1 MNGDDSRAAG
11 RFLKSSGRLEGAEGL
26 YGSDAY
32 KELVARRAAG
42 AGDADVQDL
51 VEDLA
56 AASGPNPAMEM
67 AAALALAEQVEN
79 RMGAEGPPEGH
90 EHGAGLQPA
99 TEDDHA
105 SSEASDEVKGKTS
118 SRSRSTAKDL
128 GWG

>member
-1 MNGDDSRAAG
+1 MNGDDPRAAG
-11 RFLKSSGRLEGAEGL
+11 RFLKSSGRLDGAEGL

-51 VEDLA
+51 VEDLT
-56 AASGPNPAMEM
+56 AASDPNPAMQM
-67 AAALALAEQVEN
+67 AAALALAKQVEN
-79 RMGAEGPPEGH
+79 RVGAEGPPEGH

-99 TEDDHA
+99 TEDGHA
-105 SSEASDEVKGKTS
+105 SAEAKGKTS